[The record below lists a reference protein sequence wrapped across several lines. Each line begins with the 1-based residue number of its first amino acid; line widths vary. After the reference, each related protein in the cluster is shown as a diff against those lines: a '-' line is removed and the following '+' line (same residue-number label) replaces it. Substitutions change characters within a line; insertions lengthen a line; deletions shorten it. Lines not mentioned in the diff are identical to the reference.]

1 MASKFLSKSYG
12 NEIITFNELILGDKN
27 STDTHAINIR
37 GVNNRPIIINGE
49 GVNPAPEG
57 QLEFKDVFD
66 FDGEGTSL
74 VVNPNGGLAGN
85 TVTPRPD
92 YQAPEIA
99 RVDRG
104 NYYQIYMRGGLF
116 ATSGFFTNQPVFQLP
131 EGWRPPAKLYF
142 INGGNPSQPQYL
154 GCEIEADGD
163 VINDL
168 GGSYFSL
175 DGISYLIEKE

>member
-57 QLEFKDVFD
+57 QLEFKSLFD

-74 VVNPNGGLAGN
+74 VPNPNGGVGGN
-85 TVTPRPD
+85 TVSARTG

-104 NYYQIYMRGGLF
+104 NYYQIYMRGGLQVV
-116 ATSGFFTNQPVFQLP
+116 TGFVVDDPVFQLP

-142 INGGNPSQPQYL
+142 INGGNPT
-154 GCEIEADGD
+154 
-163 VINDL
+163 
-168 GGSYFSL
+168 
-175 DGISYLIEKE
+175 